1 MPSHTRPPRSNKP
14 PRSPQLME
22 KLWLAH
28 GYDTQQHQR
37 ARVPSNMDETVPVK
51 RVSAAK
57 ADVGKLFL
65 KNFFG
70 GETL

>member
-1 MPSHTRPPRSNKP
+1 
-14 PRSPQLME
+14 ME

-37 ARVPSNMDETVPVK
+37 ACVPSNMDETVPVK
-51 RVSAAK
+51 WVSAAK

-65 KNFFG
+65 KNFFWG
-70 GETL
+70 GDSLETDKLLLTPLSNTYF